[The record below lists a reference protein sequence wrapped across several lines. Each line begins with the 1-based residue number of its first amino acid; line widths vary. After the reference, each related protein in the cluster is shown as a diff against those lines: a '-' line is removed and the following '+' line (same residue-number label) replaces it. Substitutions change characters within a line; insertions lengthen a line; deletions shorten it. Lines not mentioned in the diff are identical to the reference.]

1 MLVFLAVLCPPL
13 AVLFTAPSQVLKNF
27 GLTLLF
33 YVPGVIHARTV
44 VEQYQAHRQYDSLM
58 RVLETRTPATVVRR
72 AA

>member
-13 AVLFTAPSQVLKNF
+13 AVLFTAPSQVLKNL